1 VKKIAIITT
10 HPIQYNAPWFKLL
23 SQKEGIS
30 LKVFYTWSQSESGAK
45 YDPDFKRVIQWDLP
59 LLDGYEY
66 EFVPNEAKDP
76 GSHHYKGIDNPTL
89 NRAIEQW
96 NPDAL
101 LVIGWAYKSHLSCM
115 KYFKGRVPV
124 LFRGDSTLLDEQFG
138 WKQLARR
145 FFLKYVYSFADYAL
159 PVGVNNKN
167 YFLAHGLKERQLVY
181 APHAIDNSRFGN
193 DVGGFSAKAK
203 EWRESLGIS
212 DSQFVILFAGKLEP
226 KKNPFFLL
234 ELAGHLPSDQ
244 FRFILVGNGPLE
256 NELKEKA
263 AGDKRIIFIDF
274 QNQQTMPVVYHLA
287 DVFILPSNG
296 PGETWGLAV
305 NEAMACGKPVI
316 VSDKA
321 GCAEDLVKPAV
332 NGYVFK
338 TRTGTGEIVTRL
350 KEMAG
355 DKKKSLEM
363 GRASTEIIRSF
374 SFENIVEK
382 VSRLVQDLK

>member
-1 VKKIAIITT
+1 V
-10 HPIQYNAPWFKLL
+10 
-23 SQKEGIS
+23 
-30 LKVFYTWSQSESGAK
+30 
-45 YDPDFKRVIQWDLP
+45 
-59 LLDGYEY
+59 
-66 EFVPNEAKDP
+66 
-76 GSHHYKGIDNPTL
+76 
-89 NRAIEQW
+89 
-96 NPDAL
+96 
-101 LVIGWAYKSHLSCM
+101 
-115 KYFKGRVPV
+115 
-124 LFRGDSTLLDEQFG
+124 
-138 WKQLARR
+138 
-145 FFLKYVYSFADYAL
+145 
-159 PVGVNNKN
+159 
-167 YFLAHGLKERQLVY
+167 
-181 APHAIDNSRFGN
+181 
-193 DVGGFSAKAK
+193 KAK

-212 DSQFVILFAGKLEP
+212 DDQFVILFAGKLEP

-234 ELAGHLPSDQ
+234 DLADQLPSDQ

-274 QNQQTMPVVYHLA
+274 QNQQTMPVVYHLS

-321 GCAEDLVKPAV
+321 GCAEDLVKPGV
-332 NGYVFK
+332 NGYVLK
-338 TRTGTGEIVTRL
+338 TRNGSGEIVTRL

-355 DKKKSLEM
+355 DKKRSLEM

-382 VSRLVQDLK
+382 VSGLVLDIK